1 MATNSTKFIIVGFDG
16 LRPDCVEKD
25 MPNLKRFIS
34 SSHRWNN
41 YLATFPTETYVNHP
55 CIFSGFRPNRH
66 GVIANAYYDRR
77 LSGEKSIFRGNRV
90 DSILTHDTLDNGA
103 ISVPS
108 LGDRL
113 GAAGKTMRVICA
125 NSSGST
131 RLQHMHADRYPGH
144 LNCCVHD
151 LGLTIPACE
160 REVLQSKWGNGVPL
174 RFPDF
179 DGTKLLTDIFFEYE
193 LPRGLADVTVLWI
206 GEPDHSSHEFGIF
219 DERTVQARRNADD
232 AFGKILHWWESEGQ
246 QKGFQ
251 LVTMSDHG
259 HGEVVKHYDLTKY
272 LRQKGWSVLTGQD
285 IREGKNIAEADLIMV
300 GTYALGL
307 WLTQPTEKQL
317 VALRDDLMQC
327 DAVGLIFSQ
336 PDPKDPTAIVGR
348 VAGTFSES
356 VVFSDNLRG
365 PDLRVVYLN
374 NPRSEKLIMAEELPL
389 GAGNHGGLLPQ
400 EIHSVL
406 AVSGNA
412 FTAAASHSEP
422 AGHDDFAVTVMHLLG
437 LLDNELSLKPIPSA
451 RLLTEALPGQND
463 NEQPVKEKLRLEC
476 GAFAQYIERVHYR
489 GQTYVIEGAR
499 DTEFENI
506 LK

>member
-25 MPNLKRFIS
+25 MPNLAHFIS
-34 SSHRWNN
+34 SSHRWSQ

-55 CIFSGFRPNRH
+55 SIFSGFRPNRH
-66 GVIANAYYDRR
+66 GVIANAYHDRR
-77 LSGEKSIFRGNRV
+77 LTGEKSIFRGNRV
-90 DSILTHDTLDNGA
+90 ESILEHDKLGQGT

-113 GAAGKTMRVICA
+113 GAAGKTMRVLCA

-131 RLQHMHADRYPGH
+131 RLQHIHADRYPGH

-151 LGLTIPACE
+151 LSLTIPANE
-160 REVLQSKWGNGVPL
+160 REALQAQWGNGVPL
-174 RFPDF
+174 QFPDF

-219 DERTVQARRNADD
+219 DEKTAQARRHADE
-232 AFGKILHWWESEGQ
+232 AFGKILHWWENEGR
-246 QKGFQ
+246 QKGVQ

-259 HGEVVKHYDLTKY
+259 HGEVVEHFDLANY
-272 LRQKGWSVLTGQD
+272 LREKGWRVFTGQQ
-285 IREGKNIAEADLIMV
+285 IREGQNETDADLIMV

-307 WLTQPTEKQL
+307 WLTQPSDERL
-317 VALRDDLMQC
+317 IALRNDLMQC
-327 DAVGLIFSQ
+327 DAVGLLFSQ

-348 VAGTFSES
+348 LPGTFSES
-356 VVFSDNLRG
+356 VVFSDNPRG

-374 NPRSEKLIMAEELPL
+374 NPRSGKLIMAEELVL

-406 AVSGNA
+406 AIAGDD
-412 FTAAASHSEP
+412 FTEPRVHSEP
-422 AGHDDFAVTVMHLLG
+422 AGHDDFALTVMHLMG
-437 LLDNELSLKPIPSA
+437 LIEREDRLEPVPSA
-451 RLLTEALPGQND
+451 RLLTEALSEPID
-463 NEQPVKEKLRLEC
+463 DEQPIKERLRLEC
-476 GAFAQYIERVHYR
+476 GSYAQYIERVHYR
-489 GQTYVIEGAR
+489 GHTYVIEGAR
-499 DTEFENI
+499 DTEFPNI

>member
-25 MPNLKRFIS
+25 MPNLARFIS
-34 SSHRWNN
+34 SSHRWSQ

-55 CIFSGFRPNRH
+55 SIFSGFRPNSH

-77 LSGEKSIFRGNRV
+77 LTGEKSIFRGNRV
-90 DSILTHDTLDNGA
+90 ESILEHDKLGHGT

-113 GAAGKTMRVICA
+113 GAAGKTMRVLCA

-131 RLQHMHADRYPGH
+131 RLQHIHADRYPGH

-151 LGLTIPACE
+151 LSLTIPSNE
-160 REVLQSKWGNGVPL
+160 REALQAKWGNGVPL
-174 RFPDF
+174 QFPDF

-219 DERTVQARRNADD
+219 DEKTVQARRHADE
-232 AFGKILHWWESEGQ
+232 AFGKILQWWESEGKQ
-246 QKGFQ
+246 SGVQ

-259 HGEVVKHYDLTKY
+259 HGEVVKHFDLADY
-272 LRQKGWSVLTGQD
+272 LREKGWRILTGKEVL
-285 IREGKNIAEADLIMV
+285 EGQNEADADLIMV

-307 WLTQPTEKQL
+307 WQTHPNKEQL
-317 VALRDDLMQC
+317 LALRDDLMQC
-327 DAVGLIFSQ
+327 EAVGLIFSQ
-336 PDPKDPTAIVGR
+336 PNPKDPTAIVGQ
-348 VAGTFSES
+348 VPGTFSES

-374 NPRSEKLIMAEELPL
+374 NPQSGKLVMEEELPL

-406 AVSGNA
+406 AISGDA
-412 FTAAASHSEP
+412 FTQAAAHSEP
-422 AGHDDFAVTVMHLLG
+422 AGHDDFALTVMHVMG
-437 LLDNELSLKPIPSA
+437 LLENDRSLEPMPPA
-451 RLLTEALPGQND
+451 RLLAEALAGHEGD
-463 NEQPVKEKLRLEC
+463 EVPVKERLRLEC
-476 GAFAQYIERVHYR
+476 GPYAQYIERVHYR
-489 GQTYVIEGAR
+489 GQTYVTEGAR
-499 DTEFENI
+499 DTEFENL